1 MSKIVESLKNVG
13 NTIYRIWDRLGQPD
27 ITDEDAI
34 LEGNDATAQTLRE
47 SLKTIDAFADE
58 VYSSSATSGKA
69 GNGGKGKHGNIVER
83 VQIDTSNAIRNAE
96 TQQDHSKVDKER
108 VE

>member
-13 NTIYRIWDRLGQPD
+13 NTIQSIWDRLGQPD
-27 ITDEDAI
+27 ITDEV
-34 LEGNDATAQTLRE
+34 LEGNDATAKTLRE
-47 SLKTIDAFADE
+47 SLRNIDAFADE
-58 VYSSSATSGKA
+58 VYSSSVTSGKA

-96 TQQDHSKVDKER
+96 TQQVHDKADKER